1 VRTRV
6 ASLALFALLCT
17 GCGSSVVNSVL
28 GGKYSKV
35 VFTKC
40 LRAHHATAQ
49 NLSLNAVSG
58 RLKSL
63 NPSAATTIAP
73 QSSFAELL
81 ASASGV
87 SLLAAEFPGQ
97 HIGLF
102 FFTSDDVHA
111 KLISAGLGRL
121 LKLDPHTASV
131 QVVRTGSLVGVR
143 LKKSTLAERQA
154 ITACTAAAKPA
165 N

>member
-1 VRTRV
+1 MRTRL
-6 ASLALFALLCT
+6 ASLALFALLCA

-28 GGKYSKV
+28 GGKYNKAA
-35 VFTKC
+35 FARC
-40 LRAHHATAQ
+40 LHARHATTQ
-49 NLSLNAVSG
+49 NLSLNAVSS

-63 NPSAATTIAP
+63 NPSAATTVAP
-73 QSSFAELL
+73 QSAFAELL

-97 HIGLF
+97 HVGLF

-111 KLISAGLGRL
+111 KLISAGLSRL
-121 LKLDPHTASV
+121 LKLEPQTASV

-143 LKKSTLAERQA
+143 TKKSTLAERRA
-154 ITACTAAAKPA
+154 LTACTAAAKPA